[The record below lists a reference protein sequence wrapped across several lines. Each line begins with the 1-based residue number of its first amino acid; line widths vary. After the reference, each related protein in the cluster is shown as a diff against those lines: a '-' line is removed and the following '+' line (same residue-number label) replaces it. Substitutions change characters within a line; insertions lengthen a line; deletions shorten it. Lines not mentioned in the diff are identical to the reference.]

1 MATIKLIK
9 NVIKLQKGGPY
20 PSSNFNKRSW
30 ESEEEYKERLSNLTE
45 QERTKKQ
52 QLAKH
57 TRVSNKINRRAYLAS
72 EEGQKVLARL
82 KQEDEALFKNAKV
95 PKQKGLGRQA
105 ALTQTTNTNIHNTQ
119 QALAKNIQAA
129 IDNKEVERQDKA
141 TQYKNFLR
149 SLMTTAELGLSG
161 ASLLRAYGNWKNWA
175 NATNVTKRGIINLLN
190 KNQIPLQAGGTVI
203 DGIQTYDDI
212 SNGNTAGAIWNGL
225 SIGLGLAGTIGATD
239 VFRNS
244 KYFNPKL
251 DTFLDGAGLVQNA
264 GDIGKFAWDT
274 GYNYFNNKD
283 R

>member
-119 QALAKNIQAA
+119 QALTKNIQAA
-129 IDNKEVERQDKA
+129 IDNKEVER
-141 TQYKNFLR
+141 
-149 SLMTTAELGLSG
+149 
-161 ASLLRAYGNWKNWA
+161 
-175 NATNVTKRGIINLLN
+175 
-190 KNQIPLQAGGTVI
+190 
-203 DGIQTYDDI
+203 
-212 SNGNTAGAIWNGL
+212 
-225 SIGLGLAGTIGATD
+225 
-239 VFRNS
+239 
-244 KYFNPKL
+244 
-251 DTFLDGAGLVQNA
+251 
-264 GDIGKFAWDT
+264 
-274 GYNYFNNKD
+274 
-283 R
+283 